1 VTRILIVSSDV
12 VGERMAGPGIRAWEF
27 AQVLAPGNAL
37 TLAAP
42 PPLPAA
48 PREFQ
53 VIEASR
59 SSLASAVHGQDAI
72 IVQGPALTF
81 NPGLRRVPCALVV
94 DLYDPYTLENLEI
107 HADHA
112 MPTRMRIHG
121 DDLATIRLQLIAG
134 DYFLCASE
142 RQRHFWIGM
151 LSALNRVSPLTYEDD
166 HQLRRLIDVVPFGL
180 QSRAVRRSA
189 RVMRGVLPN
198 IAEDDVIFLW
208 GGGIWNWFDPLT
220 LIRATAQAVG
230 QQPRIK
236 VVFLGDQHP
245 NPNIPGMRMAS
256 DARKLA
262 GDLQLTDRH
271 VFFRSGWVPYAER
284 EHFLAESDVGVS
296 LHLDNVET
304 TFAFR
309 TRVLDYLWAG
319 LPMLLTEGDVM
330 ADLASDKRLGCVV
343 GQRDVDGVARALLEL
358 TQDGRREQ
366 YRADIP
372 AVAQRYQWPKVLEPL
387 RAFCA
392 APRLSPDR
400 ALRDAGLRA
409 EARLSH
415 APLPTLAH
423 KGWALLR
430 REGPLPLL
438 RRIYRYGRRV
448 R

>member
-1 VTRILIVSSDV
+1 MTRILIVSSDV

-27 AQVLAPGNAL
+27 ARALAPGNEL

-42 PPLPAA
+42 PPMPAA
-48 PREFQ
+48 PAEFQ

-59 SSLASAVHGQDAI
+59 LSLSSAVHGQDAI

-81 NPGLRRVPCALVV
+81 IPELRRVSCPLVV

-112 MPTRMRIHG
+112 MPTRMRIHQ
-121 DDLATIRLQLIAG
+121 DDLATIRLQVIAG
-134 DYFLCASE
+134 DFFLCASE

-151 LSALNRVSPLTYEDD
+151 LSALNRVNPLTYEDD
-166 HQLRRLIDVVPFGL
+166 HRLRRLIDVVPFGL
-180 QSRAVRRSA
+180 QDRALRRSA
-189 RVMRGVLPN
+189 PVLRGVLPN
-198 IAEDDVIFLW
+198 IGQDAVIFLW
-208 GGGIWNWFDPLT
+208 GGGIWNWFDPIT
-220 LIRATAQAVG
+220 LIRATAQAVT

-236 VVFLGDQHP
+236 LVFLGDLHP
-245 NPNIPGMRMAS
+245 NPNIPSMRMAS

-284 EHFLAESDVGVS
+284 EYFLAESDAGVS

-330 ADLASDKRLGCVV
+330 ADLARDKGLGCVV
-343 GQRDVDGVARALLEL
+343 GQRDVEGVTRALLEL
-358 TQDGRREQ
+358 AQDTCREQ
-366 YRADIP
+366 YRARIP
-372 AVAQRYQWPKVLEPL
+372 AVAEQYQWSKIIGPL

-400 ALRDAGLRA
+400 ARRETGLRG
-409 EARLSH
+409 EARLTR
-415 APLPTLAH
+415 APLATLAH

-430 REGPLPLL
+430 HEGPLALL
-438 RRIYRYGRRV
+438 RRIHRYWRRV